1 MSAGTLTLT
10 NNSAQVTGSNTT
22 FSTEIAA
29 GDFIVVTVG
38 GTPYTRPVLA
48 VNSDTSLTLISN
60 YFGPTQSGVAWN
72 AVPRVALNMVTAALV
87 TQSEEALR
95 GLNYDKQNWQQ
106 FFTADGDATITLP
119 DTSQITGP
127 SAKKLV
133 NSVSNKADKTDLD
146 EKADKTALD
155 DYAKKGANSDI
166 TSLSGLTTSLSVAQG
181 GSGSNT
187 AAGARG
193 NLSAATTQQLTEGSG
208 GNWYANF
215 SSSLDSGVKSHG
227 DTVNTV
233 SPWDAPSKYTVVNY
247 LPSPANNVG
256 TAIASS
262 WGTDNEYYLNARNA
276 GVSGYQ
282 GWKGWSRLW
291 HSRNTTVDSNGFIKR
306 ASPVVKVF
314 SDGQFETNDESEG
327 CVVAR
332 LSAGEYLISG
342 CTGLNADAAWGGV
355 DGGFEI
361 PVDRNKQP
369 RIWLDY
375 TVNADGTVLIKTYH
389 RVHASSLSFAQNR
402 IGNKDEHGVFTETV
416 TDGEPVDIPTDAFVS
431 VRVQMPSD
439 SIWNKNNDDAMAAMK
454 NTELELENIQQDPQ
468 Q

>member
-10 NNSAQVTGSNTT
+10 NNSAAVVGNGTAFTT
-22 FSTEIAA
+22 EVAA

-38 GTPYTRPVLA
+38 GVPYTLPIKSVESGTALML
-48 VNSDTSLTLISN
+48 VSN
-60 YFGPTQSGVAWN
+60 FTGPTQSGAAWS

-87 TQSEEALR
+87 TQSAEALR

-106 FFTADGDATITLP
+106 FFTADGDVTMTLP
-119 DTSQITGP
+119 DTSQTTGP
-127 SAKKLV
+127 SAKKLI

-146 EKADKTALD
+146 KKADKTALD

-166 TSLSGLTTSLSVAQG
+166 TSLSGLTTPLSVTQGGTGGNSPESARQSLS
-181 GSGSNT
+181 
-187 AAGARG
+187 
-193 NLSAATTQQLTEGSG
+193 ATTNRQLTDGSG
-208 GNWYANF
+208 GSWYAAFTSRRDFAMF
-215 SSSLDSGVKSHG
+215 SWG
-227 DTVNTV
+227 DTSNIG
-233 SPWDAPSKYTVVNY
+233 PWDAPAKYSIVNFF
-247 LPSPANNVG
+247 PSTADNIG
-256 TAIASS
+256 TALASS
-262 WGTDNEYYLNARNA
+262 WGSDNEYYLNSRR
-276 GVSGYQ
+276 SDKTSYEQ
-282 GWKGWSRLW
+282 WKGWSRLW

-314 SDGQFETNDESEG
+314 SDGQFETNEESEG

-389 RVHASSLSFAQNR
+389 RVHASSPSFARNR
-402 IGNKDEHGVFTETV
+402 IGNTDEHGVFTETV

-431 VRVQMPSD
+431 ARVQMPSD
-439 SIWNKNNDDAMAAMK
+439 SIWNRSNDDAMAAMK
-454 NTELELENIQQDPQ
+454 NTELELEQIQQDPQ

>member
-1 MSAGTLTLT
+1 
-10 NNSAQVTGSNTT
+10 
-22 FSTEIAA
+22 
-29 GDFIVVTVG
+29 
-38 GTPYTRPVLA
+38 
-48 VNSDTSLTLISN
+48 
-60 YFGPTQSGVAWN
+60 QSGAAWS

-87 TQSEEALR
+87 TQSAEALR

-106 FFTADGDATITLP
+106 VFSGTGTITVRLP
-119 DTSQITGP
+119 DGTSFSGP
-127 SAKKLV
+127 AWNSIASLV
-133 NSVSNKADKTDLD
+133 DNKADKTDLD
-146 EKADKTALD
+146 KKADKTALN

-166 TSLSGLTTSLSVAQG
+166 TSLSGLTAPLSVAQG
-181 GSGSNT
+181 GNGSST

-208 GNWYANF
+208 SNWYANF

-247 LPSPANNVG
+247 LPSPASNVG

-262 WGTDNEYYLNARNA
+262 WGTDNEYYLNAKNA

-306 ASPVVKVF
+306 SSPVVKVF
-314 SDGQFETNDESEG
+314 SDGQYETNEESEG

-369 RIWLDY
+369 RIWLD
-375 TVNADGTVLIKTYH
+375 
-389 RVHASSLSFAQNR
+389 
-402 IGNKDEHGVFTETV
+402 
-416 TDGEPVDIPTDAFVS
+416 
-431 VRVQMPSD
+431 
-439 SIWNKNNDDAMAAMK
+439 
-454 NTELELENIQQDPQ
+454 
-468 Q
+468 